1 MSDLVNRLRLQAE
14 DLHSLNPASET
25 VKCLSLGA
33 DEIERLRAENT
44 ALRARVT
51 ELEGAIDNEMVVTH
65 LGVFGPGDAPKVA
78 LNKLMSYAEDLGA
91 FFAQDEL
98 KNLRNR
104 VAELEA
110 ENAKLRTIPLKYR
123 RMEFNAQLQQEVQRL
138 EAENAALR
146 AVFDAAR
153 GKQP

>member
-44 ALRARVT
+44 ALRARVK
-51 ELEGAIDNEMVVTH
+51 ELE
-65 LGVFGPGDAPKVA
+65 
-78 LNKLMSYAEDLGA
+78 
-91 FFAQDEL
+91 
-98 KNLRNR
+98 
-104 VAELEA
+104 EA
-110 ENAKLRTIPLKYR
+110 NQRLRTVPMKYR

-138 EAENAALR
+138 RAENARMKAELKSIEGALDDPR
-146 AVFDAAR
+146 ANLTLTTAEIIRELKAQLATSPLPLTQ
-153 GKQP
+153 G

>member
-14 DLHSLNPASET
+14 DLHSLNPASEP

-44 ALRARVT
+44 ALRARVK
-51 ELEGAIDNEMVVTH
+51 ELE
-65 LGVFGPGDAPKVA
+65 
-78 LNKLMSYAEDLGA
+78 
-91 FFAQDEL
+91 
-98 KNLRNR
+98 
-104 VAELEA
+104 EA
-110 ENAKLRTIPLKYR
+110 NQRLRTVPMKYR

-146 AVFDAAR
+146 AMFDAAR